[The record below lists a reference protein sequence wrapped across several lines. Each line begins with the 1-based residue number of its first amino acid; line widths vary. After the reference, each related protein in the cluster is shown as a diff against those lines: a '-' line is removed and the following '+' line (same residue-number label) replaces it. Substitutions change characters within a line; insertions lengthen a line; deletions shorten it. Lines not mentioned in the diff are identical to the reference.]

1 MHKEYL
7 RVKHIV
13 DIEVHKLLDGIYE
26 PINQTVE
33 HEIIGKDVLV
43 GDFKVYDTNSEYI
56 TITYCELY
64 DVTGISDGE
73 VYENFLDN
81 AHFLGSNFEE
91 VRNSYIDYLIKQVEE
106 RLGLNAKDVDCENS
120 VQDLMSKIDCEINN
134 LRGKKH

>member
-33 HEIIGKDVLV
+33 HEIIGKNELV
-43 GDFKVYDTNSEYI
+43 GGFKIYDTNSEYI

-64 DVTGISDGE
+64 DVTGISDGDF
-73 VYENFLDN
+73 YESFLDN
-81 AHFLGSNFEE
+81 AHFLDSNFEV
-91 VRNSYIDYLIKQVEE
+91 VRNEYIDHLIKQIEE
-106 RLGLNAKDVDCENS
+106 KLGLNANDIHTDYSAKEF
-120 VQDLMSKIDCEINN
+120 MTKINDEISS
-134 LRGKKH
+134 LRQKKH